1 MKSKSTARSAF
12 FDSGVVIA
20 ALFFA
25 AMLSAAFA
33 FGASSE
39 GNNGIGSWTL
49 TGSLNTP
56 RFKATATLLPN
67 GLVLV
72 VGGLDGNFAFSNS
85 AELYDPAHGTW
96 TPTGNLIN
104 RRTDHTATLLPN
116 GLVLV
121 AGGLGSH
128 GELASAELYD
138 PATGGWT
145 ATGRLN
151 TAREYHTA
159 TLLLN
164 GLVLVA
170 GGFLNDENL
179 KSSELYDPAS
189 GSWTPTGQMNVAA
202 AARTATLL
210 AEGLVLVAGGSIGTE
225 STADAELYD
234 PASGSWAATGSL
246 NTGRVAHTATLLLFT
261 DMVLVAGGTDGI
273 NALASAELYDLESG
287 NWTYTSSLSSKRN
300 DHTANLLF
308 DGTVLVV
315 GGYDDV
321 GISQTAELYEPV
333 GRSWIPA
340 ANPNFA
346 HADHTATLLNAGM
359 VLVAGGFDAD
369 FNVTGSAELFTPP
382 SELGVILLSAA
393 SRLTHGA
400 AGTFDIGM
408 PLIGPSGVECRD
420 SDTYE
425 AVLTFD
431 VTVTSG
437 DVSVVGGVATIGT
450 LTFSGSE
457 MIVPLTGVDNAQIV
471 TLEVLE
477 VNGEGQHLDV
487 PFGFLIGDA
496 DSNRRV
502 NDADIVA
509 LKAAYG
515 RPVDNSNFR
524 ADFNPDGHINR
535 KDRSD
540 LRSHLHTS
548 L

>member
-1 MKSKSTARSAF
+1 
-12 FDSGVVIA
+12 
-20 ALFFA
+20 
-25 AMLSAAFA
+25 MLGGAYA
-33 FGASSE
+33 FGASTE
-39 GNNGIGSWTL
+39 WNNAFGTWTL

-56 RFKATATLLPN
+56 RYKATATLLPN

-85 AELYDPAHGTW
+85 AELYDPANGTW
-96 TPTGNLIN
+96 TPTGNLIT

-116 GLVLV
+116 GLVFV
-121 AGGLGSH
+121 AGGLGGH
-128 GELASAELYD
+128 GGLASAELYD
-138 PATGGWT
+138 AATGTWA

-159 TLLLN
+159 TLLPN
-164 GLVLVA
+164 GLVPVA
-170 GGFLNDENL
+170 GGFLNDKNL
-179 KSSELYDPAS
+179 NSAELSDPAS
-189 GSWTPTGQMNVAA
+189 GSWTPTGQMNIAA

-210 AEGLVLVAGGSIGTE
+210 PEGLVLVAGGSIGTV

-234 PASGSWAATGSL
+234 PASGSWSATGSL
-246 NTGRVAHTATLLLFT
+246 NTGRVAHTATLLLPT
-261 DMVLVAGGTDGI
+261 DIVLVAGGTDGI
-273 NALASAELYDLESG
+273 NALASAELYDPGSG
-287 NWTYTSSLSSKRN
+287 SWTYTSSLNSKRN
-300 DHTANLLF
+300 DHTANRLF
-308 DGTVLVV
+308 DRTVLVV

-321 GISQTAELYEPV
+321 GISETAELYEPV
-333 GRSWIPA
+333 GGWIPI

-346 HADHTATLLNAGM
+346 HADHTATLLDDGM

-393 SRLTHGA
+393 SRLTHGS

-408 PLIGPSGVECRD
+408 PLMGPSGVECRD
-420 SDTYE
+420 PDTYE

-437 DVSVVGGVATIGT
+437 DVSVVGGIATIGT

-477 VNGEGQHLDV
+477 VNGEGQHLFV

-502 NDADIVA
+502 DHADIAA
-509 LKAAYG
+509 LQAAYG
-515 RPVDNSNFR
+515 RPIDNSNFR
-524 ADFNPDGHINR
+524 ADLKPDGRINR
-535 KDRSD
+535 KDRSE
-540 LRSHLHTS
+540 LRSHLQTS